1 MQGEVAAL
9 SVGDFAALRAG
20 PGDYALL
27 DVREPWEVALGA
39 LPEALTIPMNELP
52 DRLDTLPVDRP
63 LVVLCHHGQ
72 RSGQVTAWLHR
83 LGYDNAVN
91 LDGGID
97 AWART
102 VDPEMPTY

>member
-1 MQGEVAAL
+1 MPGAVPAL
-9 SVGDFAALRAG
+9 SVEDFAALRERAE
-20 PGDYALL
+20 PYALL

-39 LPEALTIPMNELP
+39 LPEALTIPMSALP
-52 DRLDTLPVDRP
+52 EGVDTLPADRP
-63 LVVLCHHGQ
+63 LVVLCHLGQ
-72 RSGQVTAWLHR
+72 RSGQVTAWLRR

-102 VDPEMPTY
+102 VDPAMATY